1 MKKLPDWP
9 FNFACINE
17 HYDYKNSK
25 VVILPF
31 PYEVS
36 TSFKG
41 GCREGPLS
49 IISASR
55 FVELYD
61 EELDAEVY
69 KVGIHTFPEI
79 EYPLNNLYS
88 PMREIKK
95 RVKNIL
101 LDGKF
106 PVVIGGEH
114 SLTLGAVE
122 GVREKYEDISVI
134 QLDAHCDLRNTYQ
147 SNKFSH
153 ASVMRRIREI
163 CPSVFQVGIRSFSR
177 EESNYLKENKIE
189 IFSSREINI
198 AYSKISPKLNKNVFI
213 TVDVDVFDP
222 SIVPAVGTPEPGG
235 VSWYEVLSFLKPV
248 FCNFN
253 VVGFD
258 VVELAPIPG
267 NVVSDFLCAKLI
279 YKLIGYKFFLR

>member
-17 HYDYKNSK
+17 YYDYENSK

-36 TSFKG
+36 TSYKG

-61 EELDAEVY
+61 DDLDAEVW
-69 KVGIHTFPEI
+69 KVGIHTWPEI

-88 PMREIKK
+88 PLKEIKK
-95 RVKNIL
+95 RVKDVL
-101 LDGKF
+101 LDDKF
-106 PVVIGGEH
+106 PVVLGGEH
-114 SLTLGAVE
+114 SLTLGVVE
-122 GVREKYEDISVI
+122 GILEKYDDLSVI
-134 QLDAHCDLRNTYQ
+134 QLDAHCDLRDTYQ
-147 SNKFSH
+147 KNKFSH
-153 ASVMRRIREI
+153 ACVMRRI
-163 CPSVFQVGIRSFSR
+163 R

-198 AYSKISPKLNKNVFI
+198 AYDKISPKLNKNVFI

-222 SIVPAVGTPEPGG
+222 SVVPAVGTPEPGG
-235 VSWYEVLSFLKPV
+235 NTWYEILSFLNPI
-248 FCNFN
+248 FSNFN

-267 NVVSDFLCAKLI
+267 NVVSEFLCAKLI
-279 YKLIGYKFFLR
+279 YKLIGYKFFLQKKICLKILK